1 MFNVSV
7 EIDGREDILKIYR
20 LHEISAAAICAV
32 SPSLKISTCRQR
44 DRLLSAAALKEFAKS
59 KVRGDPNP
67 SSFEKET
74 IGDFE
79 FEYAR
84 LGRSFPGVRP
94 AARAEGP
101 TGVPSP
107 PGFPRVPPAREITA
121 HRFDAGMSLNLG
133 WVRDREGR
141 EEGGGA
147 MRAMRKVST
156 DS

>member
-1 MFNVSV
+1 MEGIAGLQGDLHCEPGNSFHMFNVSV

-79 FEYAR
+79 FEYDA
-84 LGRSFPGVRP
+84 
-94 AARAEGP
+94 AEGSL
-101 TGVPSP
+101 V
-107 PGFPRVPPAREITA
+107 FLVQPA
-121 HRFDAGMSLNLG
+121 L
-133 WVRDREGR
+133 
-141 EEGGGA
+141 
-147 MRAMRKVST
+147 K
-156 DS
+156 